1 VARVLLRVPFLSV
14 AGRPVD
20 HLGSS
25 GMGQLLSSLYGLFDS
40 LVRRPYWRSGVLAPI
55 GCICIILI
63 GTEVWQLWRLHDA
76 NIQVAGVV
84 TATSAR
90 STAEQVYSTI
100 KTADSIVA
108 SIVERVEA
116 EGTGPEAR
124 TRFYRLMTSLAAALP
139 AIHEMGIT
147 DSDGNAIVKS
157 LVPDPTGMNYSEREY
172 FRFHATHPD
181 RGPFIGARIKSKVDG
196 SYNITVTRRIN
207 RPNGSFAGVVVTS
220 VSMKFF
226 QQLFDQ
232 MQATSGGIIAL
243 LDDDDTVLA
252 RSPAA
257 STATAAGT
265 TTGSELRQLMLK
277 QPPAGS
283 VGFKSSIDGVGRYGS
298 YQHLNQFPL
307 VTLVA
312 QSNWDVQSSFRA
324 QLGWNAIILCC
335 AMIVVVV
342 MGSGAIKAN
351 RLLNS
356 QAMQDGLT
364 GLANRRVFDQTIR
377 LEFQRAAWSRTPI
390 SIILI
395 DIDHFKNYN
404 DSYGHLA
411 GDECLRVIAH
421 SIQGCIRRSGD
432 LVARYGGEEIAVV
445 LPGLDT
451 SRALALAETMRKALH
466 DLALPHGGNAFGI
479 VTFSAG
485 LATCVG
491 RNADSWLTLVDKA
504 DAALYAAKAGGRNT
518 VQVWSPPVATIS
530 TIAGVTD
537 RGMSVA

>member
-1 VARVLLRVPFLSV
+1 
-14 AGRPVD
+14 
-20 HLGSS
+20 
-25 GMGQLLSSLYGLFDS
+25 
-40 LVRRPYWRSGVLAPI
+40 
-55 GCICIILI
+55 
-63 GTEVWQLWRLHDA
+63 
-76 NIQVAGVV
+76 
-84 TATSAR
+84 
-90 STAEQVYSTI
+90 
-100 KTADSIVA
+100 
-108 SIVERVEA
+108 
-116 EGTGPEAR
+116 
-124 TRFYRLMTSLAAALP
+124 
-139 AIHEMGIT
+139 
-147 DSDGNAIVKS
+147 
-157 LVPDPTGMNYSEREY
+157 
-172 FRFHATHPD
+172 
-181 RGPFIGARIKSKVDG
+181 
-196 SYNITVTRRIN
+196 
-207 RPNGSFAGVVVTS
+207 
-220 VSMKFF
+220 
-226 QQLFDQ
+226 
-232 MQATSGGIIAL
+232 
-243 LDDDDTVLA
+243 
-252 RSPAA
+252 
-257 STATAAGT
+257 
-265 TTGSELRQLMLK
+265 MLK

-451 SRALALAETMRKALH
+451 SRALALAETMRKALR